1 MRIHISR
8 TLNPVVPPLLLLR
21 LCSPGPAV
29 VAFVGSAALRLKAML
44 LGKTLSLGA
53 ACLCSK
59 VGIYIAT
66 MLLGMVVEQ
75 RLLQDTAPSRA

>member
-1 MRIHISR
+1 M
-8 TLNPVVPPLLLLR
+8 LLLR

-44 LGKTLSLGA
+44 LGKTLSVGA
-53 ACLCSK
+53 ACMCSK
-59 VGIYIAT
+59 VGTYIAT
-66 MLLGMVVEQ
+66 MLLGMVLEQ